1 MTKYDLLLF
10 GALFWNIYQLVFKGS
25 KTGQSQIVLAIAFLA
40 HLFFDG
46 IRWQIVPAY
55 IMLLTF
61 FFLQTKLIDL
71 QQFRWLRGLS
81 YQSFCRCSY
90 QLFLSRILKVIMR

>member
-10 GALFWNIYQLVFKGS
+10 GALFWNIYQFVFKGS
-25 KTGQSQIVLAIAFLA
+25 KTGQSQIVLAIAFFV

-61 FFLQTKLIDL
+61 FFLQTKTNRFTTFSLVAGLVISVVLPLLVPLSLIH
-71 QQFRWLRGLS
+71 
-81 YQSFCRCSY
+81 
-90 QLFLSRILKVIMR
+90 I